1 MSRSSLGVTELA
13 VGYSAAPVVKGATLT
28 VAAGELTVLVG
39 PNGSG
44 KSTLLKG
51 IAGVLRPLAGRVVLR
66 NGDERDI
73 TGLRPEQTAS
83 IGVGYVPQVA
93 NVFAALSVSENLRV
107 GGYTARA
114 SIGARLEYVYG
125 LFPDLHAAARKP
137 ARTLSGG
144 QRGMLALG
152 RALMANP
159 KVLLVDEPTA
169 GLSPR
174 FQGVVW
180 EQLVRLREEGVAL
193 LVVEQNTRAA
203 LESGNEGYVLVAG
216 AIRRSGPC
224 RELLEDEELVSLYIG
239 RH

>member
-1 MSRSSLGVTELA
+1 M
-13 VGYSAAPVVKGATLT
+13 GYSAAPVVKGAGIS
-28 VAAGELTVLVG
+28 VKAGELTVLVG

-51 IAGVLRPLAGRVVLR
+51 IAGVLRPLRGQVLLS
-66 NGDERDI
+66 GDVDRDI
-73 TGLRPEQTAS
+73 TALRPEQKAAV
-83 IGVGYVPQVA
+83 GVGYVPQVD
-93 NVFAALSVSENLRV
+93 NVFSALTVRENLRV
-107 GGYTARA
+107 GGMTARA
-114 SIGARLEYVYG
+114 TINARLDYVYT
-125 LFPDLHAAARKP
+125 LFPDLHAAAGKP

-174 FQGVVW
+174 FQAVVW
-180 EQLVRLREEGVAL
+180 GQLIRLRDAGVGL

-203 LESGNEGYVLVAG
+203 LESGNHGYILVAG
-216 AIRRSGPC
+216 EIKRAGPC
-224 RELLEDEELVSLYIG
+224 AELLTDQELVSLYIG